1 MPPRGGGDADPGDAH
16 PSPGSPAAGGAT
28 SARRREAP
36 GGSSRLRL
44 KPVPPY
50 DFELSVAIFSRGDPG
65 FRSVEGGVFRQAVR
79 LGDSNALLFVRS
91 EGTVESPLLEAEV
104 RTPYFL
110 SRSQLEEARAL
121 VTRVLNLNMDLEPF
135 YRQVRGDPLMSGLAR
150 RLHGLKSPS
159 TPTVFEAL
167 VDSIIEQQISLA
179 AALSMQSRLI
189 RKYGEPVTA
198 GGESC
203 YLYPTPGRLASATP
217 AGLRSCGLSA
227 RKSEYVRDAASMV
240 SSGELDLDRFASYE
254 DADRIRGELKA
265 VRGVGDW
272 TAEMTMLR
280 GLGRMDSLPADDV
293 GIQAKMTYYYGREKR
308 VTADDLRRAAENWGS
323 YRGLGAFYLIMA
335 HHVGLGPAEPRPG
348 RAPSTNDSGGFPGK
362 ES

>member
-1 MPPRGGGDADPGDAH
+1 MPPRGGGDVDPGDAH
-16 PSPGSPAAGGAT
+16 PSPRSPATGGTT
-28 SARRREAP
+28 SAPDGPR
-36 GGSSRLRL
+36 RLRL

-50 DFELSVAIFSRGDPG
+50 DFELSVAIFSRGDPR

-79 LGDSNALLFVRS
+79 LGGSNALLFVHS

-104 RTPYFL
+104 RAPYVL
-110 SRSQLEEARAL
+110 SRSQLEKARGL

-150 RLHGLKSPS
+150 RLHGLKSPA

-198 GGESC
+198 DGESC

-240 SSGELDLDRFASYE
+240 SSGELDLDRFESYE
-254 DADRIRGELKA
+254 DVDRIRDELKA

-280 GLGRMDSLPADDV
+280 GLGRMDSLPAGDV
-293 GIQAKMTYYYGREKR
+293 GIQAKMTYYYGREER
-308 VTADDLRRAAENWGS
+308 VTAGDLRRAAESWGS

-335 HHVGLGPAEPRPG
+335 HHVGLGPAEPRPRG
-348 RAPSTNDSGGFPGK
+348 APSTNDSAGFPGK